1 MTRYLKALLLLA
13 ILLTLTTTGCDTLS
27 SAAYN
32 GKYEVAQQLI
42 AKGHDVNGYDKWGW
56 TPLMWAAYYNQYT
69 IARLLL
75 EKGADP
81 NIQSIK
87 EYKSLKKG
95 TTPFMVAAYSGNTVI
110 IREMLKY
117 KGNPELEDSQGNS
130 ASTYAEQYHGQEVIK
145 VVKGK
150 N

>member
-1 MTRYLKALLLLA
+1 MTRYSIILVFSVICL
-13 ILLTLTTTGCDTLS
+13 ILLTTKCDTLS

-42 AKGHDVNGYDKWGW
+42 AEGKDVNGYDKWGW

-81 NIQSIK
+81 NIESIQ

-95 TTPFMVAAYSGNTVI
+95 TTPLMVAAYSGNTVI
-110 IREMLKY
+110 IREMMKY

-130 ASTYAEQYHGQEVIK
+130 ASTYAEQYHGQEVTK
-145 VVKGK
+145 VLKGK